1 MNDFLKKMFIDQ
13 AKPAMKRHSNA
24 GGSSSGGV
32 IEVDKLPSP
41 TIPDPS
47 SSGPVTNTGYIEKVY
62 FNTSLSEEEVIA
74 ELDKLTYAE
83 GLPMNV
89 LLLKP
94 DRSMIL
100 AVMKQG
106 TMTAIADMATETY
119 FWVNSDASTNMQ
131 IPFVGWNPDFN
142 GELEINSEVVSDFN
156 GLACGAENDKITN
169 LLNMAAMLPNP
180 EVDIEAVYKLPDET
194 LWMIENNEWTEL
206 VERPDLETLEVTE
219 NGTYTPSVENTY
231 YDEVNVNVPSPTGTL
246 NIANNGTHDVKS
258 YASANVNVPIPS
270 GYIKPSGTMK
280 VTKNGTFD
288 VSSKAYVKVEDIPY
302 LDNMSISRNG
312 SYTVKKYNNVEVN
325 VPVPDGYIVPE
336 GTLKIT
342 ENGTHGVGDYLQ
354 VEVDVNSST
363 IPEGYVDT
371 NREIIEVDS
380 LPNPD
385 IKKIVPST
393 GYVGTVHFN
402 TSLTTENSVIEEIYT
417 AGYTKVDGTD
427 MSVILVDSDQSTVL
441 AFLRNPWAIVDIA
454 KNTYYWVSKSAA
466 SLVGNAYVGWN
477 PDFNGEIVI
486 NDRVTS
492 NYIDGVPVGAK
503 NYMLQNILYSRDYIN
518 EEAIYKL
525 PDGTLCMHEN
535 DEWIVI
541 NNKILGEITTVNET
555 GFVKTEDGVCVNVNM
570 NVEYIEDEKVDTT
583 SIVPENSKSMAKINY
598 IGGMSYLEDGT
609 FKPAKITEII
619 SGDTILTLPD
629 IVGHGLENCYNV
641 IDFDNKKII
650 QRVATITYSR
660 DDVTFV
666 YEETEGSC
674 GYGVPK
680 PTDFKGYY
688 NGNPAL
694 FAASKFVVGSIEDPS
709 KRSDNIGEIVT
720 NVSTIKFTA
729 IFARG
734 TTEAEVKDAFDG
746 LSIVYELAT
755 PIELPLTACNYIKV
769 ANEVKFSDKPVP
781 FKITYCKDATE
792 TV

>member
-1 MNDFLKKMFIDQ
+1 MNDFLKKMFIDE
-13 AKPAMKRHSNA
+13 AKPALDRHS
-24 GGSSSGGV
+24 GSGSSGGGGI
-32 IEVDKLPSP
+32 IEVDVLPSL

-47 SSGPVTNTGYIEKVY
+47 SIGPVPNTGYVESVS
-62 FNTSLSEEEVIA
+62 FNTSLSEEEVLA
-74 ELDKLTYAE
+74 ELKKLTYVAQEGSSAE
-83 GLPMNV
+83 TYALLMAMDTTNNVPTGYLLTMRNPMAEEGV
-89 LLLKP
+89 Y
-94 DRSMIL
+94 
-100 AVMKQG
+100 AY
-106 TMTAIADMATETY
+106 AIANMLPLINGTY
-119 FWVNSDASTNMQ
+119 TSEEDIIIWMDSSTAANGGS
-131 IPFVGWNPDFN
+131 FAGWNPSFSNNLDIKGEAIPDEN
-142 GELEINSEVVSDFN
+142 GIPV
-156 GLACGAENDKITN
+156 GTENDKITN
-169 LLNMAAMLPNP
+169 LFYMAAMVPNP

-231 YDEVNVNVPSPTGTL
+231 YDEV
-246 NIANNGTHDVKS
+246 
-258 YASANVNVPIPS
+258 NVNVPIPS

-325 VPVPDGYIVPE
+325 VPVPDGYVVPE

-342 ENGTHGVGDYLQ
+342 ENGTHGVGDYLE
-354 VEVDVNSST
+354 VEVDVNNST

-371 NREIIEVDS
+371 NREIIEVES

-417 AGYTKVDGTD
+417 VDYTKVDGTD

-619 SGDTILTLPD
+619 SGDTTLTLPD

-650 QRVATITYSR
+650 QRVAAITYSR

-666 YEETEGSC
+666 YEEIEGSC

-688 NGNPAL
+688 NANPAL

-720 NVSTIKFTA
+720 NASTIKFTA

-734 TTEAEVKDAFDG
+734 TKLAEIQDAFDG
-746 LSIVYELAT
+746 LSIIYELAT
-755 PIELPLTACNYIKV
+755 PIELPLNACNYIKV

-792 TV
+792 TA

>member
-1 MNDFLKKMFIDQ
+1 MDNYLKKMFIDQ
-13 AKPAMKRHSNA
+13 AKPAMKRHSNT

-47 SSGPVTNTGYIEKVY
+47 SSGPVTNTGYVEKVY

-83 GLPMNV
+83 GEPING
-89 LLLKP
+89 LLIKS
-94 DRSMIL
+94 DQSMIL
-100 AVMKQG
+100 VALKFG
-106 TMTAIADMATETY
+106 TLYVIADMLNEMFY
-119 FWVNSDASTNMQ
+119 WVSSDASTQMGT
-131 IPFVGWNPDFN
+131 PFIGWNPDFN
-142 GELEINSEVVSDFN
+142 GELEINSEIVSELNGIVV
-156 GLACGAENDKITN
+156 GVENDKITN
-169 LLNMAAMLPNP
+169 LFYMAAMVPNP
-180 EVDIEAVYKLPDET
+180 EVDVESIYQLPDET
-194 LWMIENNEWTEL
+194 LWMVENNKWIEL

-246 NIANNGTHDVKS
+246 NIATNGTHDVKS

-270 GYIKPSGTMK
+270 GYIKPSGTK
-280 VTKNGTFD
+280 TITSNGTHD
-288 VSSKAYVKVEDIPY
+288 VK
-302 LDNMSISRNG
+302 
-312 SYTVKKYNNVEVN
+312 SYASAKVN

-354 VEVDVNSST
+354 VEVDVNNST

-417 AGYTKVDGTD
+417 VDYTKVDGTD

-619 SGDTILTLPD
+619 SGDTTLTLPD

-650 QRVATITYSR
+650 QRVAAITYSR

-666 YEETEGSC
+666 YEEIEGSC

-688 NGNPAL
+688 NANPAL

-720 NVSTIKFTA
+720 NASTIKFTA

-734 TTEAEVKDAFDG
+734 TKLAEIQDAFDG
-746 LSIVYELAT
+746 LSIIYELAT
-755 PIELPLTACNYIKV
+755 PIELPLNACNYIKV

-781 FKITYCKDATE
+781 FKITYCKDAAE
-792 TV
+792 TA